1 MNNAVLRVGIAG
13 VAHGHAHS
21 YIAETRLIAGAS
33 VAGVWDPDAARAQA
47 FATHYQVPVFAD
59 LDALLQ
65 ACDTLMIAAENAHH
79 HAIVMAAAAVRKP
92 TLCEK
97 PLATTVAD
105 AHAMVQAFAAAQVQL
120 GTAFPVR
127 YSPAVRRLRD
137 TVQGGSLGQTLMVRA
152 TNRGTYPGGWFGD
165 PLLAGG
171 GAVMDHTVHVTDLVR
186 WIWQQEV
193 VEVYAEAATRLH
205 DIPVDDCGLMF
216 LTLADGMVVSLDA
229 SWSRPAESY
238 PTWGDVTMEVT
249 AQHGIVNLDVFGP
262 RVELYQKTTGRGQWV
277 GHGVNFDGLMIADWL
292 AAVRHDRP
300 APISGVDGLRA
311 VQVVDAAYRSA
322 ASHLPEAIIDIG

>member
-1 MNNAVLRVGIAG
+1 MSQAILRVGIAG

-21 YIAETRLIAGAS
+21 YVAETHLIAGAI
-33 VAGVWDPDAARAQA
+33 VAGVWDPDATRAQA
-47 FATHYQVPVFAD
+47 FASHYQVPLFAE
-59 LDALLQ
+59 LETLLQ
-65 ACDTLMIAAENAHH
+65 ACDTLLIAAENSHH
-79 HAIVMAAAAVRKP
+79 HAIAMAAAAVNKP

-105 AHAMVQAFAAAQVQL
+105 ARAMVQAFATANVQL

-137 TVQGGSLGQTLMVRA
+137 TVQRGSLGQTLMVRA

-165 PLLAGG
+165 LHLAGG

-193 VEVYAEAATRLH
+193 VEVYAEVATRLH
-205 DIPVDDCGLMF
+205 DIAVDDCGLML

-229 SWSRPAESY
+229 SWSRPTGSY

-249 AQHGIVNLDVFGP
+249 AQNGIVNLDVFGP
-262 RVELYQKTTGRGQWV
+262 RVELYQKTTGRGQWI
-277 GHGVNFDGLMIADWL
+277 GHGVNLDGLLIADWL

-311 VQVVDAAYRSA
+311 VQVVAAAYRSA
-322 ASHLPEAIIDIG
+322 VSHLPELVEHND